1 MSSSTALTTKVEHG
15 TPYQLDKNQ
24 VSRASTALLKH
35 IKSQQSQ
42 REATATKK
50 TLIGDNDSDSDA
62 EDIPLHNEAVWL
74 VLTTKKHVVD
84 KNRLKPGKISIPH
97 SLNASPALS
106 ICLITADPQRSV
118 KNIVSDPSFPE
129 HLSSRIDKVIGYS
142 KLKDRYKS
150 FESRRQLL
158 SEHDVFLADDRIVM
172 RLVNTL
178 GKVFYKSSKRPIP
191 VQLAQIEKV
200 DGKRVKKD
208 PKQQQQKKD
217 DEDKVS
223 LFASA
228 AIVAKEIEK
237 ALNSAPVHLAPATT
251 AAVRVGSSNFTP
263 EQLSENIEAVVKG
276 LTDKFVTKG
285 WRNIKALHVKGANTM
300 ALPIW
305 LASELWVEETDVVEA
320 VEDGE
325 ADGRNKKRKQIEGG
339 AEQKLLEGSNKKS
352 RKQKTVDDDEEAS
365 LLAARKEKLEKQKAQ
380 ALKDGEAMALKI
392 SKRFKM
398 VFAARISVLRA
409 ARAQFTPSRAS
420 AFNQSALAR
429 LLSTLAVLE
438 QRDGKLQSSSVS
450 AISAA
455 LKLGGPV
462 TAFVAGARVKATS
475 AAEAAKYKG
484 VEKVVAVENEAYEKG
499 LPENYAPLL
508 VENIKNGEYT
518 HIIASHSAF
527 GKSLLPRVAALLDV
541 QQVSDITAIE
551 SEDTFVRPI
560 YAGNAILTVQ
570 STDPIKVITVRGT
583 AFQDAEA
590 TGGTASIADG
600 MDPNTPA
607 QTEWV
612 SEELSKSERP
622 DLATATRVVSGG
634 RGLKSKEEFDRIMIP
649 LADSLGAAI
658 GASRAAVDSGFA
670 DNSLQVGQTG
680 KNVAPQ
686 LYLSVGISGAI
697 QHLAGMKDS
706 KVIAAI
712 NKDADA
718 PIFQVADVGLVGD
731 LFEKV
736 PELTEKVKNA

>member
-1 MSSSTALTTKVEHG
+1 MGASTALTTKVTSG
-15 TPYQLDKNQ
+15 SPYQLDKSQ
-24 VSRASTALLKH
+24 VSRASSALLRH
-35 IKSQQSQ
+35 IKTKQTE
-42 REATATKK
+42 REATTTKK

-62 EDIPLHNEAVWL
+62 EDTPMHNEAVWL

-84 KNRLKPGKISIPH
+84 KNRLKPGKISVPH
-97 SLNASPALS
+97 SLNASPSLS

-118 KNIVSDPSFPE
+118 KNIVADPSFPE
-129 HLSSRIDKVIGYS
+129 HLSSRIEKVIGYS

-172 RLVNTL
+172 RLVRTL

-191 VQLAQIEKV
+191 VQIAQIDKV

-208 PKQQQQKKD
+208 PKQKKGD
-217 DEDKVS
+217 DEPS
-223 LFASA
+223 AFAGP

-237 ALNSAPVHLAPATT
+237 ALKSAPVQLAPATT
-251 AAVRVGSSNFTP
+251 AAVRVGSSNFTA

-276 LTDKFVTKG
+276 LTEKFVTKG
-285 WRNIKALHVKGANTM
+285 WRNIKALHIKGANTM
-300 ALPIW
+300 AMPIW

-320 VEDGE
+320 IEDGE
-325 ADGRNKKRKQIEGG
+325 TDGKSKKRKEIEGD
-339 AEQKLLEGSNKKS
+339 QKLLEGSNKKS
-352 RKQKTVDDDEEAS
+352 RKQKAPEDDEEAAS
-365 LLAARKEKLEKQKAQ
+365 LAARKQKLEKQKAQ
-380 ALKDGEAMALKI
+380 ALADGEA
-392 SKRFKM
+392 
-398 VFAARISVLRA
+398 AAVKPRTSSVLRA
-409 ARAQFTPSRAS
+409 ARAQFAPTRAFFRPSS
-420 AFNQSALAR
+420 SALAR

-438 QRDGKLQSSSVS
+438 QRDGKLASSSAS

-462 TAFVAGARVKATS
+462 TAFVAGAGVKATS
-475 AAEAAKYKG
+475 AAEAAQYKG
-484 VEKVVAVENEAYEKG
+484 VEKVVAVESEAYE
-499 LPENYAPLL
+499 
-508 VENIKNGEYT
+508 
-518 HIIASHSAF
+518 
-527 GKSLLPRVAALLDV
+527 KSLLPRVAALLDV

-551 SEDTFVRPI
+551 SEDSTLGPPSAPRFPHHSFVRPI

-570 STDPIKVITVRGT
+570 STDPIKILTVRGT
-583 AFQDAEA
+583 AFQDAQP
-590 TGGTASIADG
+590 TGGSAEITDG
-600 MDPNTPA
+600 VDPAAPA
-607 QTEWV
+607 QTEWL
-612 SEELSKSERP
+612 SEELAKSERP
-622 DLATATRVVSGG
+622 DLGTASRVVSGG
-634 RGLKSKEEFDRIMIP
+634 RGLKSKEEFDRIMTP

-712 NKDADA
+712 NKDGDA

-736 PELTEKVKNA
+736 PELTEKLKSA